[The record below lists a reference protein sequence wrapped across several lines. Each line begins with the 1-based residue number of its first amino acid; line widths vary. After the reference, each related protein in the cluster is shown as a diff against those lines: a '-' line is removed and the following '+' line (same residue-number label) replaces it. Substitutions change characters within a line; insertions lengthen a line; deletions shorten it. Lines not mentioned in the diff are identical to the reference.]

1 MSDRTLPAE
10 ALTEWAEAIRRE
22 LGLDHDLPI
31 AQILDL
37 AREVAMNVARP
48 AAPLSAFAAGLAA
61 GLAGGSPQNIED
73 AVSTTV
79 ARAARWRDE
88 Q

>member
-1 MSDRTLPAE
+1 
-10 ALTEWAEAIRRE
+10 
-22 LGLDHDLPI
+22 
-31 AQILDL
+31 
-37 AREVAMNVARP
+37 MNVARP